1 MFCEGCRE
9 FMEKDPVPE
18 DAVVLIPRRENP
30 DRRVNRKGS
39 LSTDEK
45 LELSQR
51 KVKRLRAL
59 TILLLLLLGFS
70 IGSNAYLLNKNKKP
84 AVGQNYSTV
93 TSTAPSHGLP
103 VTSYDRISR
112 GAVAY
117 KEMAEEVA
125 RKL

>member
-1 MFCEGCRE
+1 MNCLRCGNEIPEGQMFCEGCRE

-30 DRRVNRKGS
+30 ERRVNRKGS

-70 IGSNAYLLNKNKKP
+70 IGSNAYLLEKNRKP

-93 TSTAPSHGLP
+93 TSTTPSNGPLP
-103 VTSYDRISR
+103 TE
-112 GAVAY
+112 G
-117 KEMAEEVA
+117 
-125 RKL
+125 